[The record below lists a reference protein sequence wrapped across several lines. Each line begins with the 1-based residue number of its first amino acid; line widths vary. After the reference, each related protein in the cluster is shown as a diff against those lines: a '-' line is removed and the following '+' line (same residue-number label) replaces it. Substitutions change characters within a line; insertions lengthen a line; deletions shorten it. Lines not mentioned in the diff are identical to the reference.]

1 MTIYN
6 CHCVCLPIRVLTLLL
21 GLITGAAAVPAP
33 ELVWSFN
40 STNATVAAGTPTGL
54 WLNVLNPA
62 GPAVTWSFPETIGVR
77 ITSPDTTSTN
87 TLTIQS
93 PGAKNDITLAP
104 GSFARREYLMTLPES
119 ARGRVILE
127 FLPLNTVPI
136 ALEVGLPPPANTVA
150 PRNKSRFTRFF
161 KDAEPLEA
169 GKPFD
174 PGRFFEEHISPHEPM
189 YFIAGTEAPN
199 AKFQIS
205 FKYQLLN
212 EAGWLARQAPA
223 LKGFEVAYT
232 QTSLWDLDAPSAP
245 FFDTSYK
252 PAFLYSWERVV
263 GGQERDRFRLDL
275 QGGLQ
280 HESNG
285 KNGVDSR
292 SQNYLFFRPTL
303 VFGRNDS
310 FQLTLQPRV
319 WGYVGDLSDNPDL
332 DEYRGYFD
340 LRAVIG
346 WRRGLQLAALGR
358 MGHEGNN
365 SSAQFDLT
373 YPMMRIFDSF
383 SVYLQAQYFT
393 GYGDS
398 LLRYNQRS
406 DVVRLGFALY
416 R

>member
-1 MTIYN
+1 MMFS
-6 CHCVCLPIRVLTLLL
+6 IRPARRYAFRVFSLMLALAAA
-21 GLITGAAAVPAP
+21 GAASAQ
-33 ELVWSFN
+33 ELVLSVT
-40 STNATVAAGTPTGL
+40 STNTAATVGAPTGL
-54 WLNVLNPA
+54 WLNVLNPGQQSA
-62 GPAVTWSFPETIGVR
+62 AWSFPQTINVR
-77 ITSPDTTSTN
+77 IIAANATFTN
-87 TLTIQS
+87 TLTQQPRGEPNEVTIAS
-93 PGAKNDITLAP
+93 GN
-104 GSFARREYLMTLPES
+104 FNRREYLLTLPER
-119 ARGRVILE
+119 ALGKVIIE
-127 FLPLNTVPI
+127 FPDGNTGPI
-136 ALEVGLPPPANTVA
+136 ALEGESPGKATVA
-150 PRNKSRFTRFF
+150 GPRPKSRFTRIF

-169 GKPFD
+169 GRPFD
-174 PGRFFEEHISPHEPM
+174 PGRFFEEHIGPYDPM
-189 YFIAGTEAPN
+189 YFIGGGESPN

-212 EAGWLARQAPA
+212 ETGWLAENAPA
-223 LKGFEVAYT
+223 LKGLNFAYT

-252 PAFLYSWERVV
+252 PALLYSWERAV
-263 GGQERDRFRLDL
+263 GGQDRDWFRLDL
-275 QGGLQ
+275 QGGAQ

-285 KNGVDSR
+285 KSGVDSR
-292 SQNYLFFRPTL
+292 SYNIAFFRPTFVL
-303 VFGRNDS
+303 GRADS

-319 WGYVGDLSDNPDL
+319 WGYLGDLSENPDL

-373 YPMMRIFDSF
+373 YPMMKILGSF
-383 SVYLQAQYFT
+383 SVYLHAQYFT
-393 GYGDS
+393 GYGES

-406 DVVRLGFALY
+406 DVIRVGFSLY